1 LKIPR
6 DVSGIE
12 LCKLLKKYDYQIT
25 RQTASHIRLTTHRN
39 GDHHITI
46 PKHKILK
53 IGTINNILVDIAS
66 HLELDKFIL
75 IKELF
80 EKK

>member
-1 LKIPR
+1 MKIPR
-6 DVSGIE
+6 DISGVE
-12 LCKLLKKYDYQIT
+12 LCKLLQEYDYKIT
-25 RQTASHIRLTTHRN
+25 RQTASHIRLTTHLN

-53 IGTINNILVDIAS
+53 AGTLNNILGDIAN
-66 HLELDKFIL
+66 HLELDKSIL

-80 EKK
+80 GKK